1 MRTTRPSHARRL
13 GYRERVSIDDP
24 RLVIS
29 ALAEPDVLLV
39 FGALVMR
46 TSLARPH
53 DDFGRPMSPNA
64 YITPFG
70 LAKTTGLSRDVIER
84 AAARLVQAGLL
95 KVQPDPDRDYDSWR
109 LDDAAV
115 RAITA

>member
-1 MRTTRPSHARRL
+1 
-13 GYRERVSIDDP
+13 
-24 RLVIS
+24 LVIS

-39 FGALVMR
+39 FGALVVA

-53 DDFGRPMSPNA
+53 DDFGQPMYPNA

-70 LAKTTGLSRDVIER
+70 LAKTTGLSRDVIEG
-84 AAARLVQAGLL
+84 AARRLVHAGLL
-95 KVQPDPDRDYDSWR
+95 KVLPDDERDYDSWR

-115 RAITA
+115 RALAG

>member
-1 MRTTRPSHARRL
+1 MLACGF
-13 GYRERVSIDDP
+13 GYCGRVSVDDP

-29 ALAEPDVLLV
+29 ALVEPDVLLV
-39 FGALVMR
+39 FGALVMA
-46 TSLARPH
+46 TSLARPR

-70 LAKTTGLSRDVIER
+70 LAKTTGLSREVIEQ
-84 AAARLVQAGLL
+84 AARRLVRAGLL
-95 KVQPDPDRDYDSWR
+95 KVLPDGERDYDSWR

-115 RAITA
+115 RAMTA